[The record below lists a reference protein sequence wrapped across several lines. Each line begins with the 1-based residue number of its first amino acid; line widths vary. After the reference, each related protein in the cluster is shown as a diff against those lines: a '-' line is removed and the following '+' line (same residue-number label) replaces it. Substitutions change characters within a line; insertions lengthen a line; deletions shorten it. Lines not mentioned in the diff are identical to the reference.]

1 MEALWSPH
9 ALRHM
14 TELKAPEDL
23 VHLEE
28 RFAYLMKAERADLAM
43 LRSRP
48 YVQFRNAVI
57 AHLQKP
63 GSTTLGEMM
72 VIKFRLAGLELKI
85 VDIGDSVTVWT
96 GISEPE
102 LVDGD
107 A

>member
-1 MEALWSPH
+1 METLWSQH
-9 ALRHM
+9 ALQHV
-14 TELKAPEDL
+14 TELKVPEDIA
-23 VHLEE
+23 HLEE
-28 RFAYLMKAERADLAM
+28 RFAYLMKAERADLAL

-57 AHLQKP
+57 AHLQQP
-63 GSTTLGEMM
+63 GTTTLSEMH

-96 GISEPE
+96 GVSELIE
-102 LVDGD
+102 GD